1 MNHTF
6 KVSQYHCVNIREKR
20 RKMVKF
26 NDRLKGL
33 LFLEFNKDKAAEV
46 FNAPELDKIE
56 GDLFIPI
63 NPEFLVKEINESNS
77 LNDLPLAEFI
87 TGMTYSLG
95 ADPEFKYG
103 NEYVLILKKYDKA
116 VPIVKQK
123 ISELVR
129 DKKLVDAF
137 ILLSG
142 LYEAIGEEEIE
153 NALLTVGEEL
163 VISDSSYSD
172 NVLSI
177 AEKAT
182 ENGNITGKLIEGSVY
197 RLLGNTEKAL
207 RSFTEYVK
215 GGGEVT
221 DELSSEMEALT
232 RNTALDEGYSLILE
246 KPEEALKQLLP
257 MYKTESNNPRYL
269 YSIAVAYRNL
279 ENYDK
284 AIYYLEEARA
294 IDSGYIDVLNEL
306 GLNYSM
312 LNDYTTAEK
321 YFRAVYEASMDLG
334 PLTNLIITLFNLN
347 KNDEAY
353 NLYLTALR
361 KAPSD
366 EILKEIKKFYIDK
379 N

>member
-1 MNHTF
+1 
-6 KVSQYHCVNIREKR
+6 
-20 RKMVKF
+20 MVKF

-103 NEYVLILKKYDKA
+103 NEYVLILKTYDKA

-163 VISDSSYSD
+163 VISDTSYSD